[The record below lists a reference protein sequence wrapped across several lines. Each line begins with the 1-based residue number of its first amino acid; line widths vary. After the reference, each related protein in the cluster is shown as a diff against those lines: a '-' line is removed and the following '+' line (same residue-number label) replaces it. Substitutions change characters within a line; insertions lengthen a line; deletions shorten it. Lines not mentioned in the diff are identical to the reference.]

1 MRQMEGRDVGLASA
15 ATGGVNGS
23 APKYDRSKQG
33 TAPGLASTAA
43 AYNPDTDVTATAAGS
58 EKKNKVGAPHLPQA
72 SFLQAVTGGI
82 VHQATFLSLW
92 PCRYS
97 TPFLQIPF
105 GPRTFHFACVPC
117 TTHTS
122 QCTVLPWFCSS
133 WLFWFM
139 TGICHAFVS

>member
-1 MRQMEGRDVGLASA
+1 MGLASA

-82 VHQATFLSLW
+82 VHQATFLLLW

-97 TPFLQIPF
+97 TLFCRFLLALVRSISLVYLVPPTRRSALSCLGFVHRGCF
-105 GPRTFHFACVPC
+105 G
-117 TTHTS
+117 
-122 QCTVLPWFCSS
+122 
-133 WLFWFM
+133 
-139 TGICHAFVS
+139 